1 MSREPTKSVKLGK
14 VDVPAGTNLFCYCE
28 TKVLLILVLMITK
41 QGLKLMII
49 FQV

>member
-1 MSREPTKSVKLGK
+1 MFGIKNTIEIKLENRK
-14 VDVPAGTNLFCYCE
+14 CE
-28 TKVLLILVLMITK
+28 TKVWLILILMITK